1 MNEKTILGLIRRLS
15 EKKYNLIYIHIILL
29 LSLTSLLIS
38 LALFNASGFS
48 GDYGMYTAAKEI
60 LFSAAGT
67 FSVGISSAVCFRKI
81 KIKMK

>member
-1 MNEKTILGLIRRLS
+1 MNEKILLKLLKLLS
-15 EKKYNLIYIHIILL
+15 EKKYNLIYVHIILL

-38 LALFNASGFS
+38 LAMFNASGFS

-81 KIKMK
+81 KMK